1 MDGIICP
8 AVRPVSI
15 TRPQSVNYHHEILKN
30 SNNMKQLKLLE
41 NRALS
46 SRRYQDAIT
55 FRNQLLKEQSFME
68 QNRLQIA
75 KANRVSVGGGALL
88 AGGVGLSSLV
98 VGTLVGAKLAI
109 EASKHQDN
117 NSTVAASSNSTETA
131 TKKQ

>member
-1 MDGIICP
+1 
-8 AVRPVSI
+8 
-15 TRPQSVNYHHEILKN
+15 
-30 SNNMKQLKLLE
+30 MKQLKLLE

-55 FRNQLLKEQSFME
+55 FRNQLLREQSFME

-131 TKKQ
+131 TKKP